1 MILLLDVLKGN
12 LADLAHFMMFTTD
25 KYLTI
30 CLNFPPNVRRS
41 SVSEL
46 ALLSMSGSL
55 LDTPDRTLENL
66 EAGTVADNQ
75 LGSSPN
81 LPSINIITSPMPGA
95 TVQQATSSSTPKR
108 QASVQG
114 QTEQQPVKQITPR

>member
-1 MILLLDVLKGN
+1 MSEKVTHYSML
-12 LADLAHFMMFTTD
+12 TTD

-30 CLNFPPNVRRS
+30 CMNFPPNVRRS

-81 LPSINIITSPMPGA
+81 LPSINIVTSPMPGA
-95 TVQQATSSSTPKR
+95 TVQQGTSSSTPKR
-108 QASVQG
+108 QASAQG
-114 QTEQQPVKQITPR
+114 QTEQQQVKQITPR